1 MKDLCIGYCGGLDD
15 ISFVQNMP
23 ELEMGWFPGDGLSAE
38 QMRLAKEARP
48 DTRFLF
54 FPSRTSST
62 SDGWRRSDDNVAVR
76 KAFKNW
82 WNVTAFDSID
92 AVQYRE
98 GATIYETYPQDN

>member
-1 MKDLCIGYCGGLDD
+1 
-15 ISFVQNMP
+15 
-23 ELEMGWFPGDGLSAE
+23 
-38 QMRLAKEARP
+38 MRLAKEARP
-48 DTRFLF
+48 DTQFLF

-92 AVQYRE
+92 AVEYRE
-98 GATIYETYPQDN
+98 GVTIYETYPQDN